1 MRGADFSGVR
11 PPEIMSTLRRRWP
24 TGRRI
29 WSAATGNY
37 IQSSPAVASGVVY
50 VGSADNNLYAFNA
63 ATGQRIWTAGTYRS
77 VLSSPAVANGVV
89 YVGSDD
95 AKLYAFT
102 AVTGLPVGPRPPGTK
117 SSRRLRWPMGSLRG
131 VVRWEAVR
139 FQRHSRTNDLERG
152 HRRIHPLFAGSGQ
165 RGGLRGVV
173 RQRYLLLTS
182 SGERVRL
189 RGFGNGRWQPVLL
202 RPAAGERSGAGRTTT
217 CPAGTGHTQ
226 T

>member
-1 MRGADFSGVR
+1 M
-11 PPEIMSTLRRRWP
+11 
-24 TGRRI
+24 
-29 WSAATGNY
+29 
-37 IQSSPAVASGVVY
+37 ASGVVY
-50 VGSADNNLYAFNA
+50 LGSADNNLYAFNA

-95 AKLYAFT
+95 AKVYAFT
-102 AVTGLPVGPRPPGTK
+102 AVTGLPVWTASTGNEVE
-117 SSRRLRWPMGSLRG
+117 SSPTVANGVVYVGSYDGKLCAFNATTGQTIWSAATGESIPSSPAVANGVVYVGSL
-131 VVRWEAVR
+131 
-139 FQRHSRTNDLERG
+139 
-152 HRRIHPLFAGSGQ
+152 
-165 RGGLRGVV
+165 

-217 CPAGTGHTQ
+217 CPAGTGHAQ

>member
-1 MRGADFSGVR
+1 MSNSSPAVADGVVYVGSFDRKLYAFSAQ
-11 PPEIMSTLRRRWP
+11 
-24 TGRRI
+24 TGQTI

-50 VGSADNNLYAFNA
+50 LGSADNNLYAFNA

-89 YVGSDD
+89 YVGSYDG
-95 AKLYAFT
+95 KLCAFNAT
-102 AVTGLPVGPRPPGTK
+102 TGQTIWSAATGESIPSSPAVANGVVYV
-117 SSRRLRWPMGSLRG
+117 GSL
-131 VVRWEAVR
+131 
-139 FQRHSRTNDLERG
+139 
-152 HRRIHPLFAGSGQ
+152 
-165 RGGLRGVV
+165 

-189 RGFGNGRWQPVLL
+189 RGFGNGRWQLVLL

-217 CPAGTGHTQ
+217 CPAGTGHAQ